1 MNLNNYKYNLNNI
14 KIHKYHN
21 NKYLYKSKLQLNEII
36 S

>member
-21 NKYLYKSKLQLNEII
+21 NKYLYKSKL
-36 S
+36 